1 MTRDDLLKRI
11 CPITRVY
18 DCNNSDTTY
27 LCDDCKQLLSKMFD
41 EYDKHVIEQYKADTN
56 LKDTIR
62 EIHDRVAQEMY
73 CKGIDDF
80 VEKIELKYLGVN
92 PDELYEKYYP
102 REICEQ
108 IKEIAK
114 QLKEQIC
121 Q

>member
-1 MTRDDLLKRI
+1 MTRKLLLQKI
-11 CPITRVY
+11 CPNAYIDACVLVGCEH
-18 DCNNSDTTY
+18 CNVKLNE
-27 LCDDCKQLLSKMFD
+27 LLD

-56 LKDTIR
+56 FKDTIKD
-62 EIHDRVAQEMY
+62 IHDNVANEMY

-80 VEKIELKYLGVN
+80 VEKVKLKYLSVN

-114 QLKEQIC
+114 QLKVGENYEN
-121 Q
+121 